1 MSAPRKAT
9 RRRTGASRGRF
20 RAEAASAWLIG
31 EARTAGG
38 PRAQLEGLCRRLLA
52 AGLPLYRASFNLQTL
67 HPQLRAQSFVWH
79 RVTGDAVAYDVSR
92 DADTSPEYLT
102 STVAAINGGAGGVR
116 CRLDVDP
123 PQLDYPIARELKAE
137 GATDYVMMPI
147 SFSDGTLNA
156 ISWATDRPGGFT
168 TGELGEVYSLLPVL
182 TLLLEVA
189 VARKIANNVLDT
201 YIGMDAARRVLAG
214 EITRGSGETITA
226 ALWYCDL
233 RGFTT
238 LSEALPRDDII
249 ALLNE
254 YFECMAGAVHAQG
267 GSVLKFMGDGMLAVF
282 PCGNAP
288 ACDAAGA
295 ALVAAVA
302 ALEALDAL
310 NRERAAAGKPTL
322 HTGLA
327 LHYGNVMYGNI
338 GAADRLDFTV
348 IGPAVNVVAR
358 VEKICREARQP
369 LLVTADFAA
378 TSTDDLVSLGSFR
391 LRGVGAPQELFTV
404 PAAARQ

>member
-1 MSAPRKAT
+1 MAMSTPRKAAQ
-9 RRRTGASRGRF
+9 RRTGTSRGRF
-20 RAEAASAWLIG
+20 RAETASAWLIG
-31 EARTAGG
+31 EARTVGG
-38 PRAQLEGLCRRLLA
+38 PRAQLEGLCRRLLG

-79 RVTGDAVAYDVSR
+79 RATGDAVVYDHTR

-102 STVAAINGGAGGVR
+102 SPIAAILGGAGGVR

-123 PQLDYPIARELKAE
+123 PQLDYPLMHSLKAE

-147 SFSDGTLNA
+147 SFGDGALNA
-156 ISWATDRPGGFT
+156 ISWTTDRPGGFT
-168 TGELGEVYSLLPVL
+168 TEELGEVYSLLPVL

-214 EITRGSGETITA
+214 EITLGSGETITA

-233 RGFTT
+233 RGFTA

-249 ALLNE
+249 ASLNE
-254 YFECMAGAVHAQG
+254 YFGCMAGAVHAAG

-295 ALVAAVA
+295 ALAAAVA
-302 ALEALDAL
+302 ALSALDDV
-310 NRERAAAGKPTL
+310 NRARVMAGKPPL

-327 LHYGNVMYGNI
+327 LHYGDVMYGNI

-348 IGPAVNVVAR
+348 IGPAVNEVAR
-358 VEKICREARQP
+358 VERMCREVEQP
-369 LLVTADFAA
+369 LLTTTAFANA
-378 TSTDDLVSLGSFR
+378 SSDDLVSLGTFA
-391 LRGVGAPQELFTV
+391 LRGVTTPQELFTL
-404 PAAARQ
+404 PT